1 MTLQRTAAEDD
12 PLAHLPR
19 PSPTRRLSGRRA
31 ATIRSS
37 SGRRNAS
44 RSRRPTEQASS
55 SRPALPRAGIGKGSR
70 VGLLYAN
77 TPAWVVAWLAAARS
91 ALTVPLSTSRPDPSF
106 ALTIR
111 GADVHAVLL
120 SQFGTIDLVER
131 FEDGLPGLAASG
143 PAIVLP
149 DVPFLRWVH
158 VEGGGPSWSA
168 RIEAAVPDDVA
179 LTAQAEVHPSDDL
192 VLISTS
198 GTTAAPKM
206 VVHTHGSL
214 VRHAALLAG
223 RRGLHRDD
231 RIYSP
236 MPFFWVGGLTMVVLA
251 ALTSGAAAVVHERF
265 EPGEALALI
274 ERERVTQ
281 VWCSPN
287 SARALADH
295 PSFASCDLSA
305 VSGGTLIEALP
316 PAKRPSSPDLAPNVL
331 GMSETG
337 GPHTGTDEPYV
348 PLPEHLRGAFG
359 RSLPGM
365 EHRIVDPST
374 GHTSPRRCRGR
385 AHGPGCVPDGRLYK
399 RERRDTFDRDGW
411 YATGD
416 FGWFDDYDQ
425 LHFTGSSHAHDQIG
439 RRERQSRRGRGGA
452 LRGGGRAGRVC
463 LPGASRGPGEDV
475 AAVIV
480 VDADGAPGMDELL
493 AAVRER
499 LASYKVPRQGAAGR
513 GGRGAC
519 LADRQGRPCASAA
532 CSQR

>member
-1 MTLQRTAAEDD
+1 MASGDD
-12 PLAHLPR
+12 PFII
-19 PSPTRRLSGRRA
+19 G
-31 ATIRSS
+31 
-37 SGRRNAS
+37 
-44 RSRRPTEQASS
+44 PTECLTFAEADRASLELAA
-55 SRPALPRAGIGKGSR
+55 RLLAAGIGKGSR

-77 TPAWVVAWLAAARS
+77 TPAWVVAWLAAARLG
-91 ALTVPLSTSRPDPSF
+91 ALTVPLSTFAPGPEL

-120 SQFGTIDLVER
+120 SPQFGTTDLVER

-179 LTAQAEVHPSDDL
+179 LAAQAEVHPSDDL

-214 VRHAALLAG
+214 VRHAALLAE
-223 RRGLHRDD
+223 RRGLTRDD

-281 VWCSPN
+281 VSCWPN
-287 SARALADH
+287 AARALADH
-295 PSFASCDLSA
+295 PSFASRDLSA

-365 EHRIVDPST
+365 EHRIVDPNT
-374 GHTSPRRCRGR
+374 GQPAPAGAEGELMVRG
-385 AHGPGCVPDGRLYK
+385 AFLMDGLYK
-399 RERRDTFDRDGW
+399 RERRDTFDGDGW

-416 FGWFDDYDQ
+416 FGWFDEYDQ
-425 LHFTGSSHAHDQIG
+425 LHFTG
-439 RRERQSRRGRGGA
+439 RRTPMIKSGGA
-452 LRGGGRAGRVC
+452 NVSPAEVEAALCEVAGVRAAFVFAVPARD
-463 LPGASRGPGEDV
+463 RGEDV

-499 LASYKVPRQGAAGR
+499 LASYKVPRKVRLVVEDEVPVLPTGKVDLARLRGLFAAVEG
-513 GGRGAC
+513 
-519 LADRQGRPCASAA
+519 
-532 CSQR
+532 